1 MNAMKAIQ
9 LSGSRIAKV
18 PYGGRKRKLKLRI
31 PPSAAATAGPEPQ
44 VRAATRMIKRKAS
57 ATVVGLMWGPSNFS
71 APVTAAMLKIATAK
85 PNHLDLIG
93 ERDSIPCSVRTG
105 SGSDRINGRRRI

>member
-1 MNAMKAIQ
+1 MNARKAIQ

-31 PPSAAATAGPEPQ
+31 PTSAAATAGPEPH

-57 ATVVGLMWGPSNFS
+57 ATVVGLMWGPSDFS
-71 APVTAAMLKIATAK
+71 AAVVMPTAKIATAK
-85 PNHLDLIG
+85 PNHLDLTG
-93 ERDSIPCSVRTG
+93 ERDFIRKQIVSEPEE
-105 SGSDRINGRRRI
+105 